1 MPHAQPCRL
10 WIVLLC
16 GSKIKEKQSKKK
28 RINISQAQSHA
39 SDSSLLIVHLGSLHL
54 INGRLHCF
62 AAGPWPS
69 LFVQVITF
77 QNEGGCAIW
86 ELGFFFFPWQE
97 GWIISVFKPDYIK
110 SISSSSVWSIA
121 PFNVWSESVFWG
133 HFCAVLSPL
142 MVLSLF
148 HLCIY
153 HHPIY
158 SPQRCTMHAVKQ
170 FPRAQ
175 NHCKGFTKETDE
187 SWKTCQLNFH
197 FELKYP
203 KGLWI
208 FTFPA
213 FVERLGTIWKLI
225 FIFRRKM
232 KLG

>member
-1 MPHAQPCRL
+1 MCTLGASNWL
-10 WIVLLC
+10 MGDSTVLRQGPGHHCL
-16 GSKIKEKQSKKK
+16 SK
-28 RINISQAQSHA
+28 
-39 SDSSLLIVHLGSLHL
+39 SLLSRMRV
-54 INGRLHCF
+54 
-62 AAGPWPS
+62 A
-69 LFVQVITF
+69 VQF
-77 QNEGGCAIW
+77 ENW
-86 ELGFFFFPWQE
+86 DFFFFSWQE

-110 SISSSSVWSIA
+110 SISSSSVWSVA

-153 HHPIY
+153 HHPIS